1 MIVALKFVGI
11 GSPKCAT
18 TWTYDVLRSHPVVS
32 FPAKKE
38 VNFWVNP
45 AGRDP
50 GWYRATMGEDDPSV
64 WCGEISVS
72 YVGLPVARIRE
83 LREYAPDVRLFLN
96 VRHPVDRAWSRA
108 RMRIREQGLDP
119 AALSDG
125 ALVELVFGSKNF
137 ARGDYAAALDRWLSV
152 FPAEQML
159 ITQFDDIVTRSPWVV
174 DRLCRHLGLDPAGVA
189 HRGARASKGA
199 PVSLPRPLPDGIR
212 EMLTLLYA
220 EPMRRF
226 RDQYSID
233 FTGPGRA

>member
-1 MIVALKFVGI
+1 MALRFVGI
-11 GSPKCAT
+11 GSAKCAT
-18 TWTYDVLRSHPVVS
+18 TWTYHVLRSHPAVS

-45 AGRDP
+45 AQRDP
-50 GWYRATMGEDDPSV
+50 SWYGATMREDDPTA

-108 RMRIREQGLDP
+108 RMSVRERGLDL

-125 ALVELVFGSKNF
+125 ALVEFVFGDQNF
-137 ARGDYAAALDRWLSV
+137 TRGDYASTLDRWLSV
-152 FPAEQML
+152 FSSEQML
-159 ITQFDDIVTRSPWVV
+159 ITQFDDVVARSPWVV
-174 DRLCRHLGLDPAGVA
+174 ERLCRHLGLDPAGVT
-189 HRGARASKGA
+189 HRGSRVSKGEPA
-199 PVSLPRPLPDGIR
+199 SPPRALPDGIR
-212 EMLTLLYA
+212 DMLSRLYA

-226 RDQYSID
+226 RDQYGID